1 MKDKRYIEKLKGY
14 YCFACGTENPIGLNL
29 KFYRSGE
36 SICSDIIL
44 KRYYE
49 GWENIAHGGIISTL
63 LDEVMSW
70 TVMYFKKVFIV
81 TRNMKIKYVRPVLI
95 GKLITVRGKITDD
108 TKLPI
113 IKAKSEIRDQD
124 KRLLVQGWAE
134 FVIVSK
140 DKLSGVSEKLKE
152 DMERLFTQFSE
163 SV

>member
-1 MKDKRYIEKLKGY
+1 MQEKEYIEKLRGY
-14 YCFACGTENPIGLNL
+14 YCFACGTENPRGLNL
-29 KFYRSGE
+29 KFYRSGK

-81 TRNMKIKYVRPVLI
+81 TRNINIKYVRPVLI
-95 GKLITVRGKITDD
+95 GKLITVRGRIIDD
-108 TKLPI
+108 TKPPI

-124 KRLLVQGWAE
+124 KRLLVRGMAE
-134 FVIVSK
+134 FVIISK

-163 SV
+163 PV

>member
-140 DKLSGVSEKLKE
+140 DKLSGVSERLKE
-152 DMERLFTQFSE
+152 DIENLFAQFSE
-163 SV
+163 PV